1 MTYLLVLLALLGC
14 MALLDARWKLFFWAR
29 PWAAA
34 VVMAAGMAYFLAWDV
49 RAIAEGIFLHR
60 DSPLM
65 TGIMLGPQLP
75 LEEAFFL
82 AFLCYQ
88 AMILFTGTLALLRRR
103 SLARSVARPAP
114 ARAPE
119 QSRTAEPAGT
129 EDPA

>member
-1 MTYLLVLLALLGC
+1 VTYLLVLLALLGC

-34 VVMAAGMAYFLAWDV
+34 AVMAAGMAYFLAWDV
-49 RAIAEGIFLHR
+49 RAIAEGIFLHQ

-65 TGIMLGPQLP
+65 TGIMLAPQLP

-88 AMILFTGTLALLRRR
+88 TMVLFTGTLAFLRRR
-103 SLARSVARPAP
+103 SAAGSAPGSPPRAAP
-114 ARAPE
+114 ARTTAP
-119 QSRTAEPAGT
+119 TGT